1 MRARSH
7 NDDLLETVRGSHRY
21 VAVVADPV
29 NRFLDV
35 LVSRSP
41 PLSYK
46 RHEYYGTCR
55 PHLVAFYFV
64 GIKDQESASFFYIPD
79 NLTGCPSV
87 FLWRSQYYT
96 SPAHLNHP
104 MQK

>member
-35 LVSRSP
+35 LVSR
-41 PLSYK
+41 L
-46 RHEYYGTCR
+46 RLFRINDMNIMVHADLT
-55 PHLVAFYFV
+55 LVAFYFV
-64 GIKDQESASFFYIPD
+64 GIKDKNQRHFFIS
-79 NLTGCPSV
+79 LII
-87 FLWRSQYYT
+87 
-96 SPAHLNHP
+96 
-104 MQK
+104 